1 MLQPDTGEIEEDF
14 ASGDS
19 GSTKNS
25 KKVQPLFSDPNN
37 ASPLLAP
44 GYQSPNSPNLNT
56 QQFTEDPQNQLHE
69 ELRNG

>member
-1 MLQPDTGEIEEDF
+1 MSNAQYRRQSYVNLESALMLQPDTNEIEEDF

-37 ASPLLAP
+37 ANAQRLAP
-44 GYQSPNSPNLNT
+44 AAGN
-56 QQFTEDPQNQLHE
+56 
-69 ELRNG
+69 

>member
-37 ASPLLAP
+37 ASAPVAP
-44 GYQSPNSPNLNT
+44 GY
-56 QQFTEDPQNQLHE
+56 
-69 ELRNG
+69 